1 MRYQRNKI
9 ILIIAGVVTILIVL
23 GFAFVLG
30 VRGILTINTQT
41 SLQKISEQ
49 GANAARAAIVG
60 NLDTL
65 SALSEQN
72 GITGN
77 RTEKIEILSD
87 EARRKNFV
95 RVAYADQ
102 YGYAVTN
109 NGQSVMVNK
118 REYFQKA
125 LSGHA
130 NISGGLIDLFDS
142 DRKIIAY
149 AVPVIRTRKIVGV
162 LIATAR
168 DDEKLN
174 IMDSIAVDS
183 DYSIYI
189 LSHDGKVV
197 SSRSGQDSF
206 SDFFQY
212 IGAQSSAKEVSGMKS
227 DFFSRQSGK
236 GVCTV
241 NGIDKLVGYS
251 GIMGTEGWMFAV
263 MVNKN
268 KIMAPAN
275 QILIMSAVLFGLL
288 ILEFIAASI
297 VFFKFKKASY
307 EANIRRNEEIRYFTY
322 TDTLTNLPN
331 RRGIEKNISEWIKT
345 CREESRNGAAF
356 FLDIDNFQSVNNTFG
371 NDIGD
376 AFLASAAAR
385 LTAVEGENTLLGR
398 IGGDEFALLISN
410 VNTSEELESCAQN
423 ILCLFKEPFLIHD
436 NVIQLTC
443 SIGAILFNYHEI
455 ITDNRFDEII
465 NRGEFVLREA
475 KSTSKGSYA
484 LFNEEFG
491 ITIDRQHQMQR
502 ELKMSIHNKELS
514 CYFQPQ
520 YDYGKKSIVGF
531 ESLARWNSAKF
542 GMVPPIEFITMA
554 ENNGFIKE
562 LGRFI
567 VDQTFAFAQSI
578 KGRGLRVSFNTSP
591 VELLQADYVDYV
603 IERFYYYGLDSASVA
618 IEVTESSLIESFDGV
633 IEKLE
638 ILSMHGIY
646 VYLDDFGTGFSSLTY
661 LKNLPIHSV
670 KIDKSF
676 IDEVVTDR
684 VGKDIVDM
692 IVRLAKRLDLEV
704 IAEGVETQDQLECIY
719 GCGCNMIQGYLIS
732 PPVPWEKAV
741 SLLDVLHK

>member
-9 ILIIAGVVTILIVL
+9 ILIIAGVVTILVML

-72 GITGN
+72 GITGS

-95 RVAYADQ
+95 RVAYADKF
-102 YGYAVTN
+102 GYAVTN
-109 NGQSVMVNK
+109 NGQSVMVNE

-174 IMDSIAVDS
+174 IMDNIAVDS

-197 SSRSGQDSF
+197 SSRSGQDYF
-206 SDFFQY
+206 SSFFQY
-212 IGAQSSAKEVSGMKS
+212 IGSQSSRKEINAIKNN
-227 DFFSRQSGK
+227 FIFQQSGK
-236 GVCTV
+236 GACTV

-251 GIMGTEGWMFAV
+251 GIRGTEGWMFAV
-263 MVNKN
+263 MVDKN

-288 ILEFIAASI
+288 ILEFIVAS
-297 VFFKFKKASY
+297 VGFVKFKKTSY
-307 EANIRRNEEIRYFTY
+307 EANVRRNEEISYFTY

-331 RRGIEKNISEWIKT
+331 RRGIKKNISGWIKT

-371 NDIGD
+371 NEIGD

-385 LTAVEGENTLLGR
+385 LAAVEGENILLGR

-410 VNTSEELESCAQN
+410 VDTSEELESCAKN
-423 ILCLFKEPFLIHD
+423 ILRLFKEPFLIHD

-520 YDYGKKSIVGF
+520 YDYRKKSIVGF

-542 GMVPPIEFITMA
+542 GMVPPIEFIAMA
-554 ENNGFIKE
+554 ESNGFIKE
-562 LGRFI
+562 LGRFV

-603 IERFYYYGLDSASVA
+603 IERFYYYGLDSDSVA

-638 ILSMHGIY
+638 ILGRHGIY

>member
-1 MRYQRNKI
+1 M
-9 ILIIAGVVTILIVL
+9 ILIIAGVVTILVVL

-30 VRGILTINTQT
+30 VRGILTINAQT

-65 SALSEQN
+65 SALSEQD
-72 GITGN
+72 GITGS

-95 RVAYADQ
+95 RVAYADKF
-102 YGYAVTN
+102 GYAVTN
-109 NGQSVMVNK
+109 NGQSVVVSE

-130 NISGGLIDLFDS
+130 NISGGLIGLFDS
-142 DRKIIAY
+142 DSKIIAY

-206 SDFFQY
+206 SNFFQY
-212 IGAQSSAKEVSGMKS
+212 IGAQSSAKEVGGMKS
-227 DFFSRQSGK
+227 DFLSRRSGK

-251 GIMGTEGWMFAV
+251 GIRGTEGWMFAV
-263 MVNKN
+263 MVDKN

-275 QILIMSAVLFGLL
+275 QILIMSAVLFGML
-288 ILEFIAASI
+288 ILEFIAAS
-297 VFFKFKKASY
+297 VGFVKFKETSYKA
-307 EANIRRNEEIRYFTY
+307 NVRRNEEISYFTY

-345 CREESRNGAAF
+345 CREKSGNGAAF

-371 NDIGD
+371 NEIGD

-385 LTAVEGENTLLGR
+385 LAAVEGENILLGR

-423 ILCLFKEPFLIHD
+423 ILHMFKEPFLIHD

-455 ITDNRFDEII
+455 MTENRFDEII
-465 NRGEFVLREA
+465 IRGEFVLREA

-502 ELKMSIHNKELS
+502 ELKMSIHNQELS

-520 YDYGKKSIVGF
+520 YDYEKKSIVGF
-531 ESLARWNSAKF
+531 ESLARWNSTKF
-542 GMVPPIEFITMA
+542 GMVPPIEFIAMA
-554 ENNGFIKE
+554 ESNGFIKE
-562 LGRFI
+562 LGRFV

-578 KGRGLRVSFNTSP
+578 KGCGLRVSFNTSP

-603 IERFYYYGLDSASVA
+603 IERFYYYGLDSDSVA

-638 ILSMHGIY
+638 ILSRHGIY

-676 IDEVVTDR
+676 IDEIVTDR

-741 SLLDVLHK
+741 SMLDVLHK

>member
-9 ILIIAGVVTILIVL
+9 ILIITSVVAILIVL

-49 GANAARAAIVG
+49 GANAARATIVG

-72 GITGN
+72 GLTGS
-77 RTEKIEILSD
+77 RTEKIKILSD
-87 EARRKNFV
+87 EARRKDFV
-95 RVAYADQ
+95 RVAYADKF
-102 YGYAVTN
+102 GYAVTN
-109 NGQSVMVNK
+109 TGQSVIINE

-142 DRKIIAY
+142 DSKIIAY
-149 AVPVIRTRKIVGV
+149 AVPVIRTRKVVGV
-162 LIATAR
+162 LIATVH

-174 IMDSIAVDS
+174 IMDNIAVDS

-197 SSRSGQDSF
+197 SSRSGQDHF
-206 SDFFQY
+206 SNFFQY
-212 IGAQSSAKEVSGMKS
+212 IGSQSSQKEIGEIKS
-227 DFFSRQSGK
+227 NFISQRSGK
-236 GVCTV
+236 GICTV
-241 NGIDKLVGYS
+241 SGIDKLVGYS
-251 GIMGTEGWMFAV
+251 TIKGTEGWMFTV
-263 MVNKN
+263 MVDKN
-268 KIMAPAN
+268 KIMATAN
-275 QILIMSAVLFGLL
+275 QILIMSAILFGM
-288 ILEFIAASI
+288 IIIEFIGASI
-297 VFFKFKKASY
+297 GFVKFKKTTY
-307 EANIRRNEEIRYFTY
+307 EANIRRNEEIHYLTY
-322 TDTLTNLPN
+322 TDTLTNFPN
-331 RRGIEKNISEWIKT
+331 RRGIENNIAGWIKT
-345 CREESRNGAAF
+345 CRKESGNGAAF

-371 NDIGD
+371 NEIGD

-385 LTAVEGENTLLGR
+385 LATVEGENILLGR

-410 VNTSEELESCAQN
+410 VNTSEELESCAKN
-423 ILCLFKEPFLIHD
+423 ILRLFKEPFLIHD

-475 KSTSKGSYA
+475 KNTSKGSYA

-542 GMVPPIEFITMA
+542 GMVSPIEFIAMA
-554 ENNGFIKE
+554 ESNGFIKE
-562 LGRFI
+562 LGRFV

-603 IERFYYYGLDSASVA
+603 IDRFYYYDLDPDSVA

-633 IEKLE
+633 IEKLK
-638 ILSMHGIY
+638 ILSKHGIY

-704 IAEGVETQDQLECIY
+704 IAEGVETQDQIDCIC
-719 GCGCNMIQGYLIS
+719 GCGCNMIQGYFIS

>member
-1 MRYQRNKI
+1 M
-9 ILIIAGVVTILIVL
+9 IIAGVVTILVML

-72 GITGN
+72 GITGS

-95 RVAYADQ
+95 RVAYADKF
-102 YGYAVTN
+102 GYAVTN
-109 NGQSVMVNK
+109 NGQSVMVNE

-174 IMDSIAVDS
+174 IIDNIAVDS

-197 SSRSGQDSF
+197 SSRSGQDYF
-206 SDFFQY
+206 SNFFQY
-212 IGAQSSAKEVSGMKS
+212 IGSQSSRKEINAIKNN
-227 DFFSRQSGK
+227 FIFQQSGK
-236 GVCTV
+236 GACTV

-251 GIMGTEGWMFAV
+251 GIRGTEGWMFAV
-263 MVNKN
+263 MVDKN

-288 ILEFIAASI
+288 ILEFIVAS
-297 VFFKFKKASY
+297 VGFVKFKKTSY
-307 EANIRRNEEIRYFTY
+307 EANVRRNEEISYFTY

-331 RRGIEKNISEWIKT
+331 RRGIKKNISGWIKA

-371 NDIGD
+371 NEIGD

-385 LTAVEGENTLLGR
+385 LAAVEGENILLGR

-410 VNTSEELESCAQN
+410 VDTSEELESCAKN
-423 ILCLFKEPFLIHD
+423 ILRLFKEPFLIHD

-520 YDYGKKSIVGF
+520 YDYRKKSIVGF

-542 GMVPPIEFITMA
+542 GMVPPIEFIAMA
-554 ENNGFIKE
+554 ESNGFIKE
-562 LGRFI
+562 LGRFV

-603 IERFYYYGLDSASVA
+603 IERFYYYGLDSDSVA

-638 ILSMHGIY
+638 ILGRHGIY